1 MRYFWLCGLMLMVG
15 LAKGEAIEQTKL
27 LDQLH
32 EEAKQAFVAADYSTA
47 LTKWQ
52 SALNQ
57 ARLLNQPEYI
67 SKFLVNLGVIH
78 YQQGHYQPAL
88 HHYQQALAIDR
99 ERQDKSAQSADLVN
113 IGLVNYSLGQYQV
126 ALDYYQQALTIQAAS
141 GDQLGKGNIFGNIS
155 LVYNGLGEYPAA
167 VTYGEQ
173 ALALHREHHDQQA
186 IGDDLSNLGMV
197 YDNLGE
203 YTQALNYYQQAF
215 AIRKELGNR
224 YSMANSLA
232 NIGTAYQKV
241 SNYPEALNYYQ
252 QALEIQKEVDDQGGM
267 GKTLTNLGTIA
278 DSLGQ
283 YPQALE
289 YYQQALLIHTKL
301 GDQASLASNLANI
314 GVVHDN
320 LGQYQSA
327 LTYYQKS
334 LDIQKAIG
342 DQQGVGQTLS
352 NLGIVYQNLSDF
364 SQALTHFQQAL
375 KIQRDLGDKAG
386 EANTLTNLGVVYNS
400 QGQYPQALVHYS
412 DALEIQ
418 QALGDKQ
425 RIGNNFSN
433 LGVLYYNLGQS
444 EPALGYLLQALTIRR
459 EIGDKVGESTD
470 LGHLGVVYD
479 SLDLSAK
486 ALTTYQQALA
496 SKQALKDKRGE
507 EIVLSHLGALYANL
521 GNYPAAL
528 EHFQPALQIARE
540 LGDRQGEGADLA
552 NIGLIYQKLGQ
563 LQQAYTALQASVK
576 QLEEL
581 GTDKRWYAYRGLATI
596 QVQLNQSEAALTQYE
611 QAIDTIEKLRAN
623 LQDKTDKLAFISD
636 KLYVY
641 DEFITLLQA
650 LHQEHPNQGYDR
662 KALEIFER
670 KQGRIFLEEIGK
682 SGATR
687 FGRLPETITQQER
700 SLTEQYSTTQ
710 TDLVAAR
717 NKPLLEQD
725 QARIKTFTQQ
735 LATLT
740 AEQTNLQN
748 YIQQHYPDYYALKYP
763 QPASVTALQ
772 NEVLQPDERLLI
784 YAVMAHQTILWVV
797 GPQQLAIFTL
807 PLGEDKLRELV
818 AYIRDVIINRLPEFV
833 EESEPLYQLLLPE
846 PVRPLLAQAHTLYV
860 VPTGPLYM
868 LPFETL
874 VTHTTEENIPHYLVE
889 KYSISYLSSASLL
902 KILREV
908 QSRRQIQ
915 PNKKL
920 LAFADPAYSSCQE
933 NTTTSRTV
941 ARARTVSQVRT
952 KAYRDVL
959 GAVCFPSLPETAA
972 EANAI
977 AALFN
982 STDNDL
988 YLGKA
993 ANLKT
998 LFQLNQANQLSD
1010 YRYVL
1015 FATHGLLPY
1024 EVDGLAQAAL
1034 VLSHPETEGY
1044 LTTAKAFRL
1053 QLNAD
1058 FINLSACNT
1067 GGGEKIKGE
1076 GVMGLT
1082 RAFMYAGTS
1091 AIGVTLW
1098 SVESSSAEN
1107 MSVGIFENLTQ
1118 GHKAAEALRQIKL
1131 KMISGKANQPYYRH
1145 PFYWAPF
1152 VVYGDSSALA
1162 AKRK

>member
-1 MRYFWLCGLMLMVG
+1 MKYFWLCGLMLMVG
-15 LAKGEAIEQTKL
+15 FAKGEAIEPTQML
-27 LDQLH
+27 EQLH
-32 EEAKQAFVAADYSTA
+32 EEAKQAFIAADYQTA

-57 ARLLNQPEYI
+57 ARRLNHQEYI
-67 SKFLVNLGVIH
+67 SKFLVNIGVIH
-78 YQQGHYQPAL
+78 YQLGHYQPAL
-88 HHYQQALAIDR
+88 HHYQQALAIDQ

-113 IGLVNYSLGQYQV
+113 IGLVNYSLGQYSV
-126 ALDYYQQALTIQAAS
+126 ALDYYQQALTIQEAS
-141 GDQLGKGNIFGNIS
+141 NDQLGKSNTLGNIS
-155 LVYNGLGEYPAA
+155 LVYNSLGEYPTAL
-167 VTYGEQ
+167 TYGEQ
-173 ALALHREHHDQQA
+173 ALAQHQEFHDQQA
-186 IGDDLSNLGMV
+186 ISNDLSNLGMI

-203 YTQALNYYQQAF
+203 YAQALNYYQQALV
-215 AIRKELGNR
+215 IKQKLGDR
-224 YSMANSLA
+224 HGMANNFA
-232 NIGTAYQKV
+232 NLGTAYQKMN
-241 SNYPEALNYYQ
+241 NYSAAENYYQ
-252 QALEIQKEVDDQGGM
+252 QALKIQQELGDQSGI

-283 YPQALE
+283 YPRALK
-289 YYQQALLIHTKL
+289 YYQQALLIHTQL
-301 GDQASLASNLANI
+301 GDQASLASNLTNI
-314 GVVHDN
+314 GVIYDN

-327 LTYYQKS
+327 LTYYQKA

-352 NLGIVYQNLSDF
+352 NLGIVYQNLGDF
-364 SQALTHFQQAL
+364 SQALTHYQAAL
-375 KIQRDLGDKAG
+375 PIQRDLGDQAG

-400 QGQYPQALVHYS
+400 QGQYPQALVHYL
-412 DALEIQ
+412 DALAIQ
-418 QALGDKQ
+418 QTLGDKQ
-425 RIGNNFSN
+425 RIGNNLSN
-433 LGVLYYNLGQS
+433 LGVLYYNLGQL
-444 EPALGYLLQALTIRR
+444 EPALGYLLQALTIRG

-470 LGHLGVVYD
+470 LSHLGVVYD
-479 SLDLSAK
+479 SLGLSAK

-507 EIVLSHLGALYANL
+507 AIVLSHLGAQQANS
-521 GNYPAAL
+521 GNYQAAL
-528 EHFQPALQIARE
+528 EYFQRALQLDRQ
-540 LGDRQGEGADLA
+540 LGDRQGEGNDLA
-552 NIGLIYQKLGQ
+552 NIGLIYQQLGQ
-563 LQQAYTALQASVK
+563 LQQAYTTLQTSVK

-581 GTDKRWYAYRGLATI
+581 GTDKRWYAQRGLASV
-596 QVQLNQSEAALTQYE
+596 QVQLEQNEAALTQYGR
-611 QAIDTIEKLRAN
+611 AINTIEKLRAD
-623 LQDKTDKLAFISD
+623 LQDRTDKLAFISD

-641 DEFITLLQA
+641 DEFIDLLQG
-650 LHQEHPNQGYDR
+650 LHQEYPHQGYDG

-670 KQGRIFLEEIGK
+670 KQGRVFLEEIGK

-687 FGRLPETITQQER
+687 FGGLPAAITQQER
-700 SLTEQYSTTQ
+700 SLNEQYRTIQ
-710 TDLVAAR
+710 ANLVAAR
-717 NKPLLEQD
+717 NQPLSQ
-725 QARIKTFTQQ
+725 QQPTQIKTFTQQ
-735 LATLT
+735 LATIT
-740 AEQTNLQN
+740 AKQADLQN
-748 YIQQHYPDYYALKYP
+748 HIQQHYPDYYALKYP

-772 NEVLQPDERLLI
+772 HEVLQPNECLLI
-784 YAVMAHQTILWVV
+784 YGVMARQTILWVV
-797 GPQQLAIFTL
+797 TPQQLAIFTL
-807 PLGEDKLRELV
+807 PLGEAKLRELV
-818 AYIRDVIINRLPEFV
+818 GYIREVIINRLPEFV
-833 EESEPLYQLLLPE
+833 EESQPLYELLLPQSI
-846 PVRPLLAQAHTLYV
+846 RPLLAQAHTLYV

-868 LPFETL
+868 LPFESL
-874 VTHTTEENIPHYLVE
+874 VTHTTEENIPHYLIE

-915 PNKKL
+915 PQKKL
-920 LAFADPAYSSCQE
+920 LAFADPAYSACQE
-933 NTTTSRTV
+933 SIDSRTV
-941 ARARTVSQVRT
+941 ARARTVSQIRT

-959 GAVCFPSLPETAA
+959 GAICFPNLPETAT

-982 STDNDL
+982 SNDSNL

-998 LFQLNQANQLSD
+998 LFQLNQSQQLSD
-1010 YRYVL
+1010 YRYLL

-1034 VLSHPETEGY
+1034 VLSYPEVEGY

-1118 GHKAAEALRQIKL
+1118 GQTAAKALQRIKL
-1131 KMISGKANQPYYRH
+1131 KMISGKAKQPYYRH

-1162 AKRK
+1162 AKRE

>member
-78 YQQGHYQPAL
+78 YQQGHYQSAL
-88 HHYQQALAIDR
+88 HHYQQALTIDR

-126 ALDYYQQALTIQAAS
+126 ALDYYQQALTLQAAS
-141 GDQLGKGNIFGNIS
+141 GDQLGKGNTLGNIS
-155 LVYNGLGEYPAA
+155 LVYNSLGKYLEA
-167 VTYGEQ
+167 VNYGKQ
-173 ALALHREHHDQQA
+173 ALALHQEHQDQQA
-186 IGDDLSNLGMV
+186 IGNDLSNLGMV

-215 AIRKELGNR
+215 AIRKELGDR
-224 YSMANSLA
+224 YGMANSLA

-241 SNYPEALNYYQ
+241 SNYPDALNYYH
-252 QALEIQKEVDDQGGM
+252 QALEIQKEVDDQSGI

-314 GVVHDN
+314 GVVYDN

-334 LDIQKAIG
+334 LDIQKVIG

-352 NLGIVYQNLSDF
+352 NLGIVYQNLGDF
-364 SQALTHFQQAL
+364 SSALTHSQQAL

-400 QGQYPQALVHYS
+400 QGQYPQALVHYL

-418 QALGDKQ
+418 QMLGNKQ
-425 RIGNNFSN
+425 RVGNNFSN
-433 LGVLYYNLGQS
+433 LGVLYYNLGQPES
-444 EPALGYLLQALTIRR
+444 ALGYLLQALTIRR

-479 SLDLSAK
+479 SLDMSAK

-507 EIVLSHLGALYANL
+507 EIVLSHLGALHANL
-521 GNYPAAL
+521 GNYQAAL

-581 GTDKRWYAYRGLATI
+581 GTDKRWYAHRGLATI

-611 QAIDTIEKLRAN
+611 QAIDIIEKLRTN

-650 LHQEHPNQGYDR
+650 LHQEHPHQGYDR

-670 KQGRIFLEEIGK
+670 KQGRVFLEEIGK

-687 FGRLPETITQQER
+687 FGRLPETVTQQER

-740 AEQTNLQN
+740 TEQTHLQN

-784 YAVMAHQTILWVV
+784 YGVMAHQTVLWVV

-933 NTTTSRTV
+933 NTTSRTV
-941 ARARTVSQVRT
+941 TRAQTAAQVRT